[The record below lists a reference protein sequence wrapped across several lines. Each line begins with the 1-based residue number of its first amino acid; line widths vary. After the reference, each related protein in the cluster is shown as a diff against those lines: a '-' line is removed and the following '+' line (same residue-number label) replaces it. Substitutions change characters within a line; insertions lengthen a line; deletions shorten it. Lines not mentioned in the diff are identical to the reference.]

1 MSDNSPATEAEILFP
16 DREVTIGGEVITV
29 REFGYAETV
38 RLSARHAALL
48 TRIADEYEATG
59 GKVMDL
65 RLIAYDHPESWL
77 ELLAQASGRPAEWI
91 EGLSRADGDALA
103 GALWAANL
111 DFFCRR
117 LWHRL
122 AAQQSAS
129 GGSTPS

>member
-1 MSDNSPATEAEILFP
+1 MSDTTPATEAEILFP
-16 DREVTIGGEVITV
+16 DREVTLGGEAITV

-38 RLSARHAALL
+38 RLSARHGALL
-48 TRIADEYEATG
+48 TCIADEYQASG
-59 GKVMDL
+59 GTALDL
-65 RLIAYDHPESWL
+65 RLIAYAHPEAWL
-77 ELLAQASGRPAEWI
+77 ELLALASGRPVEWI

-103 GALWAANL
+103 GAMWAANL

-122 AAQQSAS
+122 AAQHSAS